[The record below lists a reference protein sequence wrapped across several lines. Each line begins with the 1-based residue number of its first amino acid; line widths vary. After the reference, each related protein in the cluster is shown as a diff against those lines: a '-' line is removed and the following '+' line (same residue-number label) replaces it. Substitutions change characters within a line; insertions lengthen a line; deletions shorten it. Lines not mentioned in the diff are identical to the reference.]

1 MEEDCG
7 LWCAGV
13 SNPHCTGYVTFDLTV
28 LQFPHLLIWFSLH
41 SPVVRWREIVLVK
54 TWARLAHIN
63 HSVKAHCGHSFLQ
76 LPSWCAFFFFFLE
89 WAGDKNLLGSST
101 FPAPLYWVGQV
112 ACFLL
117 VTGKMKV
124 KKRLLSPLVFTV
136 VFRLLWEHL
145 MEKLRFQWNAHPLLT
160 VE

>member
-7 LWCAGV
+7 LWCPRV
-13 SNPHCTGYVTFDLTV
+13 SNPHSTGYVTFDLTV
-28 LQFPHLLIWFSLH
+28 LQFPHLLVWFSLH
-41 SPVVRWREIVLVK
+41 GPVRWREIVLVK
-54 TWARLAHIN
+54 TWARLAHN
-63 HSVKAHCGHSFLQ
+63 SHSVKVRYGHSLLQ
-76 LPSWCAFFFFFLE
+76 LPSWCDFFFFFLE

-101 FPAPLYWVGQV
+101 FLAPLNWVGQV

-124 KKRLLSPLVFTV
+124 KKRLPSPLVFTV

-145 MEKLRFQWNAHPLLT
+145 MEKLRFQWNAHLLLT